1 MGFGPPSSAGMGGVP
16 EVSLQGD
23 RGGLHFDSG
32 HHSLDLP
39 LTHSPPQS
47 CKPAYRG
54 TGPPGHRVLPRAGR
68 PGPGWRRRRGVGRRA
83 PPAAVHIPGSSHSHP
98 APGLLPV
105 GIGEVARGRYMVSG
119 TAGYTPEETETSL
132 SHGLSRWAVRPSQPA
147 TSARLG
153 SVGSTP

>member
-23 RGGLHFDSG
+23 RGELHFDSE